1 MNVPIPFRLRQAV
14 AVGLASLPT
23 SVLAA
28 EPPAPYPAPP
38 APAHARTARDVEIL
52 YGTVKVWPIYR
63 PAPVPVVPAEAKG
76 WSGAPAAPPAPVAPP
91 PAPREEP
98 KPVPVV
104 ESRTIIL
111 AGYAGPF
118 SPQPAVYP
126 SNAPWLAPGVGVPQI
141 PLPAPI
147 PIPAPAPAPA
157 TPAPAAPPTVV
168 VIREPNADARPAP
181 AMPAAAEQPRGVTV
195 STETLLGIGVG
206 VAGLGFGFA
215 GWRRRAASAAHARM
229 NQPAPPAPMGG
240 DGMLLMGKYNAGPCP
255 TTAEKFDL
263 GPSYADEQREKKK
276 TEEQN
281 QQAVLEF
288 ILNQNLALHAELAGP
303 PSEELPEATE
313 ELESDRKEEN

>member
-1 MNVPIPFRLRQAV
+1 MNVPIPLRWRQAL
-14 AVGLASLPT
+14 AVGLAALPT
-23 SVLAA
+23 SALAA
-28 EPPAPYPAPP
+28 EPPAPYPAPT
-38 APAHARTARDVEIL
+38 APARTARDVEIL

-63 PAPVPVVPAEAKG
+63 PAPVPVMPAEAKG
-76 WSGAPAAPPAPVAPP
+76 WSGAPSVPVAPP
-91 PAPREEP
+91 PAPREDP
-98 KPVPVV
+98 KPIPVI

-111 AGYAGPF
+111 AGYAGPY
-118 SPQPAVYP
+118 SMQPTLYP
-126 SNAPWLAPGVGVPQI
+126 SNAPWLAPGPGVPQI

-147 PIPAPAPAPA
+147 PIPAPAPATPA
-157 TPAPAAPPTVV
+157 TPTAPTVV

-181 AMPAAAEQPRGVTV
+181 ALPVAAEPARGVTL
-195 STETLLGIGVG
+195 STEMLLGIGIG

-215 GWRRRAASAAHARM
+215 GWRRRAASAAAARL
-229 NQPAPPAPMGG
+229 NPPMPLGPMGG

-255 TTAEKFDL
+255 TSAEKFDL

-313 ELESDRKEEN
+313 ELESDKS